1 MRHEPCL
8 VPEFDGDPRR
18 RSVLPCAPISAI
30 TKTIMTTKT
39 SRRAVEV
46 M

>member
-8 VPEFDGDPRR
+8 VLEFDGGPRR
-18 RSVLPCAPISAI
+18 RAVLPCAPISAI
-30 TKTIMTTKT
+30 TKTIMTAKT
-39 SRRAVEV
+39 SRWAAEV